1 MSKIHAALEIGTSR
15 TVLAVGETQAGGRM
29 KILSHAE
36 IPSSGVRKSQ
46 IIDISQATQSIRS
59 VLREIEAKQDST
71 GGNVEIHN
79 ALLVASGQH
88 IHVANA
94 EGNAVV
100 AGGRV
105 GDAEIMEAARRSRE
119 MPIPKGR
126 ELLDIVDQDYQIDSL
141 VGITSPKGMSGR
153 MLRLNTLQIH
163 ASSDRIQ
170 DARTAAEGARLEI
183 SEPVFAATCT
193 ADAVLEEHERRNG
206 VLVLDLGGGSTGYAA
221 YCDGYLA
228 AAGVVGVGG
237 DHVRMLHPA
246 RVDRANLLD
255 GEAITE
261 DMLAFLET
269 CLRYGVSFVVAGR
282 TSSGK
287 TTLLNSLLGSIPDNK
302 RIYTI
307 ESGARELS
315 LVKRDEQGRVINNVV
330 HTLSRPS
337 DNATYDVSQEDLVMA
352 ALRFDPDV
360 ICVGEMRDKEAHSA
374 VEASSTDHTVVTTV
388 HGGGGRFAHRRI
400 AFLSQRRFPIDM
412 QISMQQVALAFPIVV
427 FAHKLEDNTRK
438 VMDISECIV
447 HDDGELEYRTLYRY
461 KIHSNEYVDGQ
472 FHIVGEFVQ
481 ENSPSES
488 LRAKLMRGG
497 IPQELLKRFERKEE
511 SV

>member
-237 DHVRMLHPA
+237 DHVTNDIASAFQTTNAQAERLKTDEASAVIGQYTTDNA
-246 RVDRANLLD
+246 RVRLTGSSALMESRAISRRALD
-255 GEAITE
+255 TVVNARLKELFTVIRETLEEADLIHRLHAGVVIAGGGAGMRDLESLAELELGLGVRRGRPLQVDGLE
-261 DMLAFLET
+261 DVSDPWAF
-269 CLRYGVSFVVAGR
+269 A
-282 TSSGK
+282 
-287 TTLLNSLLGSIPDNK
+287 
-302 RIYTI
+302 TI
-307 ESGARELS
+307 SGAL
-315 LVKRDEQGRVINNVV
+315 L
-330 HTLSRPS
+330 
-337 DNATYDVSQEDLVMA
+337 YSQRA
-352 ALRFDPDV
+352 SGA
-360 ICVGEMRDKEAHSA
+360 DKSFLG
-374 VEASSTDHTVVTTV
+374 DIL
-388 HGGGGRFAHRRI
+388 GRF
-400 AFLSQRRFPIDM
+400 F
-412 QISMQQVALAFPIVV
+412 
-427 FAHKLEDNTRK
+427 K
-438 VMDISECIV
+438 
-447 HDDGELEYRTLYRY
+447 
-461 KIHSNEYVDGQ
+461 
-472 FHIVGEFVQ
+472 
-481 ENSPSES
+481 
-488 LRAKLMRGG
+488 
-497 IPQELLKRFERKEE
+497 
-511 SV
+511 

>member
-237 DHVRMLHPA
+237 DHVTNDIAYAFQTTNAQAERLKTDEASAVIGQYTTDNA
-246 RVDRANLLD
+246 RVRLTGSSALMESRAISRRALD
-255 GEAITE
+255 TVVNARLKELFTVIRETLEEADLIHRLHAGVVIAGGGAGMRDLESLAELELGLGVRRGRPLQVDGLE
-261 DMLAFLET
+261 DVSDPWAF
-269 CLRYGVSFVVAGR
+269 A
-282 TSSGK
+282 
-287 TTLLNSLLGSIPDNK
+287 
-302 RIYTI
+302 TI
-307 ESGARELS
+307 SGAL
-315 LVKRDEQGRVINNVV
+315 L
-330 HTLSRPS
+330 
-337 DNATYDVSQEDLVMA
+337 YSQRA
-352 ALRFDPDV
+352 SGA
-360 ICVGEMRDKEAHSA
+360 DKSFLG
-374 VEASSTDHTVVTTV
+374 DIF
-388 HGGGGRFAHRRI
+388 GRF
-400 AFLSQRRFPIDM
+400 F
-412 QISMQQVALAFPIVV
+412 
-427 FAHKLEDNTRK
+427 K
-438 VMDISECIV
+438 
-447 HDDGELEYRTLYRY
+447 
-461 KIHSNEYVDGQ
+461 
-472 FHIVGEFVQ
+472 
-481 ENSPSES
+481 
-488 LRAKLMRGG
+488 
-497 IPQELLKRFERKEE
+497 
-511 SV
+511 

>member
-88 IHVANA
+88 INVANA

-141 VGITSPKGMSGR
+141 AGITSPKGMSGR

-237 DHVRMLHPA
+237 DHVTNDIAYAFQTTNAQAERLKTDEASAVIGQYTTDNA
-246 RVDRANLLD
+246 RVRLTGSSALMESRAISRRALD
-255 GEAITE
+255 TVVNARLKELFTVIRETLEEADLIHRLHAGVVIAGGGAGMRDLESLAELELGLGVRRGRPLQVDGLE
-261 DMLAFLET
+261 DVSDPWAF
-269 CLRYGVSFVVAGR
+269 A
-282 TSSGK
+282 
-287 TTLLNSLLGSIPDNK
+287 
-302 RIYTI
+302 TI
-307 ESGARELS
+307 SGAL
-315 LVKRDEQGRVINNVV
+315 L
-330 HTLSRPS
+330 
-337 DNATYDVSQEDLVMA
+337 YSQRA
-352 ALRFDPDV
+352 S
-360 ICVGEMRDKEAHSA
+360 GTDKSFLG
-374 VEASSTDHTVVTTV
+374 DII
-388 HGGGGRFAHRRI
+388 GRF
-400 AFLSQRRFPIDM
+400 F
-412 QISMQQVALAFPIVV
+412 
-427 FAHKLEDNTRK
+427 K
-438 VMDISECIV
+438 
-447 HDDGELEYRTLYRY
+447 
-461 KIHSNEYVDGQ
+461 
-472 FHIVGEFVQ
+472 
-481 ENSPSES
+481 
-488 LRAKLMRGG
+488 
-497 IPQELLKRFERKEE
+497 
-511 SV
+511 

>member
-153 MLRLNTLQIH
+153 MLRLNTRQIH

-170 DARTAAEGARLEI
+170 DARTAAGGARLEI

-237 DHVRMLHPA
+237 DHVTNDIAYAFQTTNAQAERLKTDEASAVIGQYTTDNA
-246 RVDRANLLD
+246 RVRLTGSSALMESRAISRRALD
-255 GEAITE
+255 TVVNARLKELFTVIRETLEEADLIHRLHAGVVIAGGGAGMRDLESLAELELGLGVRRGRPLQVDGLE
-261 DMLAFLET
+261 DVSDPWAF
-269 CLRYGVSFVVAGR
+269 A
-282 TSSGK
+282 
-287 TTLLNSLLGSIPDNK
+287 
-302 RIYTI
+302 TI
-307 ESGARELS
+307 SGAL
-315 LVKRDEQGRVINNVV
+315 L
-330 HTLSRPS
+330 
-337 DNATYDVSQEDLVMA
+337 YSQ
-352 ALRFDPDV
+352 R
-360 ICVGEMRDKEAHSA
+360 
-374 VEASSTDHTVVTTV
+374 ASGAEKSFLGDII
-388 HGGGGRFAHRRI
+388 GRF
-400 AFLSQRRFPIDM
+400 F
-412 QISMQQVALAFPIVV
+412 
-427 FAHKLEDNTRK
+427 K
-438 VMDISECIV
+438 
-447 HDDGELEYRTLYRY
+447 
-461 KIHSNEYVDGQ
+461 
-472 FHIVGEFVQ
+472 
-481 ENSPSES
+481 
-488 LRAKLMRGG
+488 
-497 IPQELLKRFERKEE
+497 
-511 SV
+511 

>member
-71 GGNVEIHN
+71 GGNVEINN

-88 IHVANA
+88 IHVAHA
-94 EGNAVV
+94 EGSAVV
-100 AGGRV
+100 ASGRV

-126 ELLDIVDQDYQIDSL
+126 ELLDIVDQDYQIDDL
-141 VGITSPKGMSGR
+141 GGITSPKGMSGR

-221 YCDGYLA
+221 YCDGCLA

-237 DHVRMLHPA
+237 DHVTNDIAYAFQTTNAQAERLKTDEASAVIGQYTTDNA
-246 RVDRANLLD
+246 RVRLTGSSALMESRAISRRALD
-255 GEAITE
+255 TVVNARLKELFTVIRETLEEADLIHRLHAGVVIAGGGAGMRDLESLAELELGLGVRRGRPLQVDGLE
-261 DMLAFLET
+261 DVSDPWAF
-269 CLRYGVSFVVAGR
+269 A
-282 TSSGK
+282 
-287 TTLLNSLLGSIPDNK
+287 
-302 RIYTI
+302 TI
-307 ESGARELS
+307 SGAL
-315 LVKRDEQGRVINNVV
+315 L
-330 HTLSRPS
+330 
-337 DNATYDVSQEDLVMA
+337 YSQRA
-352 ALRFDPDV
+352 SGA
-360 ICVGEMRDKEAHSA
+360 DKSFLG
-374 VEASSTDHTVVTTV
+374 DIL
-388 HGGGGRFAHRRI
+388 GRF
-400 AFLSQRRFPIDM
+400 F
-412 QISMQQVALAFPIVV
+412 
-427 FAHKLEDNTRK
+427 K
-438 VMDISECIV
+438 
-447 HDDGELEYRTLYRY
+447 
-461 KIHSNEYVDGQ
+461 
-472 FHIVGEFVQ
+472 
-481 ENSPSES
+481 
-488 LRAKLMRGG
+488 
-497 IPQELLKRFERKEE
+497 
-511 SV
+511 

>member
-126 ELLDIVDQDYQIDSL
+126 ELLDIVDQDYQIDNL

-228 AAGVVGVGG
+228 ATGVVGVGG
-237 DHVRMLHPA
+237 DHVTNDIAYAFQTTNAQAERLKTDEASAVIGQYTTDNA
-246 RVDRANLLD
+246 RVRLTGSSALMESRAISRRALD
-255 GEAITE
+255 TVVNARLKELFTVIRETLEEADLIHRLHAGVVIAGGGAGMRDLESLAELELGLGVRRGRPLQVDGLE
-261 DMLAFLET
+261 DVSDPWAF
-269 CLRYGVSFVVAGR
+269 A
-282 TSSGK
+282 
-287 TTLLNSLLGSIPDNK
+287 
-302 RIYTI
+302 TI
-307 ESGARELS
+307 SGAL
-315 LVKRDEQGRVINNVV
+315 L
-330 HTLSRPS
+330 
-337 DNATYDVSQEDLVMA
+337 YSQRA
-352 ALRFDPDV
+352 S
-360 ICVGEMRDKEAHSA
+360 GTDKSFLG
-374 VEASSTDHTVVTTV
+374 DII
-388 HGGGGRFAHRRI
+388 GRF
-400 AFLSQRRFPIDM
+400 F
-412 QISMQQVALAFPIVV
+412 
-427 FAHKLEDNTRK
+427 K
-438 VMDISECIV
+438 
-447 HDDGELEYRTLYRY
+447 
-461 KIHSNEYVDGQ
+461 
-472 FHIVGEFVQ
+472 
-481 ENSPSES
+481 
-488 LRAKLMRGG
+488 
-497 IPQELLKRFERKEE
+497 
-511 SV
+511 

>member
-88 IHVANA
+88 INVANA

-237 DHVRMLHPA
+237 DHVTNDIAYAFQTTNAQAERLKTDEASAVIGQYTTDNA
-246 RVDRANLLD
+246 RVRLTGSSALMESRAISRRALD
-255 GEAITE
+255 TVVNARLKELFTVIRETLEEADLIHRLHAGVVIAGGGAGMRDMESLAELELGLGVRRGRPLQVDGLE
-261 DMLAFLET
+261 DVPDPWAF
-269 CLRYGVSFVVAGR
+269 A
-282 TSSGK
+282 
-287 TTLLNSLLGSIPDNK
+287 
-302 RIYTI
+302 TI
-307 ESGARELS
+307 SGAL
-315 LVKRDEQGRVINNVV
+315 L
-330 HTLSRPS
+330 
-337 DNATYDVSQEDLVMA
+337 YSQRA
-352 ALRFDPDV
+352 S
-360 ICVGEMRDKEAHSA
+360 GTDKSFLG
-374 VEASSTDHTVVTTV
+374 DII
-388 HGGGGRFAHRRI
+388 GRF
-400 AFLSQRRFPIDM
+400 F
-412 QISMQQVALAFPIVV
+412 
-427 FAHKLEDNTRK
+427 K
-438 VMDISECIV
+438 
-447 HDDGELEYRTLYRY
+447 
-461 KIHSNEYVDGQ
+461 
-472 FHIVGEFVQ
+472 
-481 ENSPSES
+481 
-488 LRAKLMRGG
+488 
-497 IPQELLKRFERKEE
+497 
-511 SV
+511 

>member
-237 DHVRMLHPA
+237 DHVTNDIAYAFQTTNAQAERLKTDEASAVIGQYTTDNA
-246 RVDRANLLD
+246 RVRLTGSSALMESRAISRRALD
-255 GEAITE
+255 TVVNARLKELFTVIRETLEEADLIHRLHAGVVIAGGGAGMRDLESLAELELGLGVRRGRPLQVDGLE
-261 DMLAFLET
+261 DVSDPWAF
-269 CLRYGVSFVVAGR
+269 A
-282 TSSGK
+282 
-287 TTLLNSLLGSIPDNK
+287 
-302 RIYTI
+302 TI
-307 ESGARELS
+307 SGAL
-315 LVKRDEQGRVINNVV
+315 L
-330 HTLSRPS
+330 
-337 DNATYDVSQEDLVMA
+337 YSQRA
-352 ALRFDPDV
+352 S
-360 ICVGEMRDKEAHSA
+360 GTDKSFLG
-374 VEASSTDHTVVTTV
+374 DII
-388 HGGGGRFAHRRI
+388 GRF
-400 AFLSQRRFPIDM
+400 F
-412 QISMQQVALAFPIVV
+412 
-427 FAHKLEDNTRK
+427 K
-438 VMDISECIV
+438 
-447 HDDGELEYRTLYRY
+447 
-461 KIHSNEYVDGQ
+461 
-472 FHIVGEFVQ
+472 
-481 ENSPSES
+481 
-488 LRAKLMRGG
+488 
-497 IPQELLKRFERKEE
+497 
-511 SV
+511 

>member
-237 DHVRMLHPA
+237 DHVTNDIAYAFQTTNAQAERLKTDEASAVIGQYTTDNA
-246 RVDRANLLD
+246 RVRLTGSSALMESRAISRRALD
-255 GEAITE
+255 TVVNARLKELFTVIRETLEEADLIHRLHAGVVIAGGGAGMRDMESLAELELGLGVRRGRPLQVDGLE
-261 DMLAFLET
+261 DVPDPWAF
-269 CLRYGVSFVVAGR
+269 A
-282 TSSGK
+282 
-287 TTLLNSLLGSIPDNK
+287 
-302 RIYTI
+302 TI
-307 ESGARELS
+307 SGAL
-315 LVKRDEQGRVINNVV
+315 L
-330 HTLSRPS
+330 
-337 DNATYDVSQEDLVMA
+337 YSQRA
-352 ALRFDPDV
+352 S
-360 ICVGEMRDKEAHSA
+360 GTDKSFLG
-374 VEASSTDHTVVTTV
+374 DII
-388 HGGGGRFAHRRI
+388 GRF
-400 AFLSQRRFPIDM
+400 F
-412 QISMQQVALAFPIVV
+412 
-427 FAHKLEDNTRK
+427 K
-438 VMDISECIV
+438 
-447 HDDGELEYRTLYRY
+447 
-461 KIHSNEYVDGQ
+461 
-472 FHIVGEFVQ
+472 
-481 ENSPSES
+481 
-488 LRAKLMRGG
+488 
-497 IPQELLKRFERKEE
+497 
-511 SV
+511 

>member
-88 IHVANA
+88 INVANA

-237 DHVRMLHPA
+237 DHVTNDIAYAFQTTNAQAERLKTDEASAVIGQYTTDNA
-246 RVDRANLLD
+246 RVRLTGSSALMESRAISRRALD
-255 GEAITE
+255 TVVNARLKELFTVIRETLEEADLIHRLHAGVVIAGGGAGMRDLESLAELELGLGVRRGRPLQVDGLE
-261 DMLAFLET
+261 DVSDPWAF
-269 CLRYGVSFVVAGR
+269 A
-282 TSSGK
+282 
-287 TTLLNSLLGSIPDNK
+287 
-302 RIYTI
+302 TI
-307 ESGARELS
+307 SGAL
-315 LVKRDEQGRVINNVV
+315 L
-330 HTLSRPS
+330 
-337 DNATYDVSQEDLVMA
+337 YSQRA
-352 ALRFDPDV
+352 SGA
-360 ICVGEMRDKEAHSA
+360 DKSFLG
-374 VEASSTDHTVVTTV
+374 DIL
-388 HGGGGRFAHRRI
+388 GRF
-400 AFLSQRRFPIDM
+400 F
-412 QISMQQVALAFPIVV
+412 
-427 FAHKLEDNTRK
+427 K
-438 VMDISECIV
+438 
-447 HDDGELEYRTLYRY
+447 
-461 KIHSNEYVDGQ
+461 
-472 FHIVGEFVQ
+472 
-481 ENSPSES
+481 
-488 LRAKLMRGG
+488 
-497 IPQELLKRFERKEE
+497 
-511 SV
+511 

>member
-126 ELLDIVDQDYQIDSL
+126 ELLDIVDQDYQIDNL

-206 VLVLDLGGGSTGYAA
+206 ALVLDLGGGSTGYAA

-237 DHVRMLHPA
+237 DHVTNDIAYAFQTTNAQAERLKTDEASAVIGQYTTDNA
-246 RVDRANLLD
+246 RVRLTGSSALMESRAISRRALD
-255 GEAITE
+255 TVVNARLKELFTVIRETLEEADLIHRLHAGVVIAGGGAGMRDLESLAELELGLGVRRGRPLQVDGLE
-261 DMLAFLET
+261 DVSDPWAF
-269 CLRYGVSFVVAGR
+269 A
-282 TSSGK
+282 
-287 TTLLNSLLGSIPDNK
+287 
-302 RIYTI
+302 TI
-307 ESGARELS
+307 SGAL
-315 LVKRDEQGRVINNVV
+315 L
-330 HTLSRPS
+330 
-337 DNATYDVSQEDLVMA
+337 YSQRA
-352 ALRFDPDV
+352 SGA
-360 ICVGEMRDKEAHSA
+360 DKSFLG
-374 VEASSTDHTVVTTV
+374 DII
-388 HGGGGRFAHRRI
+388 GRF
-400 AFLSQRRFPIDM
+400 F
-412 QISMQQVALAFPIVV
+412 
-427 FAHKLEDNTRK
+427 K
-438 VMDISECIV
+438 
-447 HDDGELEYRTLYRY
+447 
-461 KIHSNEYVDGQ
+461 
-472 FHIVGEFVQ
+472 
-481 ENSPSES
+481 
-488 LRAKLMRGG
+488 
-497 IPQELLKRFERKEE
+497 
-511 SV
+511 

>member
-71 GGNVEIHN
+71 GGNVVIHN

-237 DHVRMLHPA
+237 DHVTNDIAYAFQTTNAQAERLKTDEASAVIGQYTTDNA
-246 RVDRANLLD
+246 RVRLTGSSALMESRAISRRALD
-255 GEAITE
+255 TVVNARLKELFTVIRETLEEADLIHRLHAGVVIAGGGAGMRDLESLAELELGLGVRRGRPLQVDGLE
-261 DMLAFLET
+261 DVSDPWAF
-269 CLRYGVSFVVAGR
+269 A
-282 TSSGK
+282 
-287 TTLLNSLLGSIPDNK
+287 
-302 RIYTI
+302 TI
-307 ESGARELS
+307 SGAL
-315 LVKRDEQGRVINNVV
+315 L
-330 HTLSRPS
+330 
-337 DNATYDVSQEDLVMA
+337 YSQRA
-352 ALRFDPDV
+352 SGA
-360 ICVGEMRDKEAHSA
+360 DKSFLG
-374 VEASSTDHTVVTTV
+374 DII
-388 HGGGGRFAHRRI
+388 GRF
-400 AFLSQRRFPIDM
+400 F
-412 QISMQQVALAFPIVV
+412 
-427 FAHKLEDNTRK
+427 K
-438 VMDISECIV
+438 
-447 HDDGELEYRTLYRY
+447 
-461 KIHSNEYVDGQ
+461 
-472 FHIVGEFVQ
+472 
-481 ENSPSES
+481 
-488 LRAKLMRGG
+488 
-497 IPQELLKRFERKEE
+497 
-511 SV
+511 

>member
-126 ELLDIVDQDYQIDSL
+126 ELLDIVDQDYQIDNL

-228 AAGVVGVGG
+228 AAGVVGAGG
-237 DHVRMLHPA
+237 DHVTNDIAYAFQTTNAQAERLKTDEASAVIGQYTTDNA
-246 RVDRANLLD
+246 RVRLTGSSALMESRAISRRALD
-255 GEAITE
+255 TVVNARLKELFTVIRETLEEADLIHRLHAGVVIAGGGAGMRDLESLAELELGLGVRRGRPLQVDGLE
-261 DMLAFLET
+261 DVSDPWAF
-269 CLRYGVSFVVAGR
+269 A
-282 TSSGK
+282 
-287 TTLLNSLLGSIPDNK
+287 
-302 RIYTI
+302 TI
-307 ESGARELS
+307 SGAL
-315 LVKRDEQGRVINNVV
+315 L
-330 HTLSRPS
+330 
-337 DNATYDVSQEDLVMA
+337 YSQRA
-352 ALRFDPDV
+352 S
-360 ICVGEMRDKEAHSA
+360 GTDKSFLG
-374 VEASSTDHTVVTTV
+374 DII
-388 HGGGGRFAHRRI
+388 GRF
-400 AFLSQRRFPIDM
+400 F
-412 QISMQQVALAFPIVV
+412 
-427 FAHKLEDNTRK
+427 K
-438 VMDISECIV
+438 
-447 HDDGELEYRTLYRY
+447 
-461 KIHSNEYVDGQ
+461 
-472 FHIVGEFVQ
+472 
-481 ENSPSES
+481 
-488 LRAKLMRGG
+488 
-497 IPQELLKRFERKEE
+497 
-511 SV
+511 

>member
-126 ELLDIVDQDYQIDSL
+126 ELLDIVDQDYQIDNL

-237 DHVRMLHPA
+237 DHVTNDIAYAFQTTNAQAERLKTDEASAVIGQYTTDNA
-246 RVDRANLLD
+246 RVRLTGSSALMESRAISRRALD
-255 GEAITE
+255 TVVNARLKELFTVIRETLEEADLIHRLHAGVVIAGGGAGMRDMESLAELELGLGVRRGRPLQVDGLE
-261 DMLAFLET
+261 DVPDPWAF
-269 CLRYGVSFVVAGR
+269 A
-282 TSSGK
+282 
-287 TTLLNSLLGSIPDNK
+287 
-302 RIYTI
+302 TI
-307 ESGARELS
+307 SGAL
-315 LVKRDEQGRVINNVV
+315 L
-330 HTLSRPS
+330 
-337 DNATYDVSQEDLVMA
+337 YSQRA
-352 ALRFDPDV
+352 S
-360 ICVGEMRDKEAHSA
+360 GTDKSFLG
-374 VEASSTDHTVVTTV
+374 DII
-388 HGGGGRFAHRRI
+388 GRF
-400 AFLSQRRFPIDM
+400 F
-412 QISMQQVALAFPIVV
+412 
-427 FAHKLEDNTRK
+427 K
-438 VMDISECIV
+438 
-447 HDDGELEYRTLYRY
+447 
-461 KIHSNEYVDGQ
+461 
-472 FHIVGEFVQ
+472 
-481 ENSPSES
+481 
-488 LRAKLMRGG
+488 
-497 IPQELLKRFERKEE
+497 
-511 SV
+511 

>member
-79 ALLVASGQH
+79 ALLVVSGQH

-237 DHVRMLHPA
+237 DHVTNDIAYAFQTTNAQAERLKTDEASAVIGQYTTDNA
-246 RVDRANLLD
+246 RVRLTGSSALMESRAISRRALD
-255 GEAITE
+255 TVVNARLKELFTVIRETLEEADLIHRLHAGVVIAGGGAGMRDLESLAELELGLGVRRGRPLQVDGLE
-261 DMLAFLET
+261 DVSDPWAF
-269 CLRYGVSFVVAGR
+269 A
-282 TSSGK
+282 
-287 TTLLNSLLGSIPDNK
+287 
-302 RIYTI
+302 TI
-307 ESGARELS
+307 SGAL
-315 LVKRDEQGRVINNVV
+315 L
-330 HTLSRPS
+330 
-337 DNATYDVSQEDLVMA
+337 YSQRA
-352 ALRFDPDV
+352 S
-360 ICVGEMRDKEAHSA
+360 GTDKSFLG
-374 VEASSTDHTVVTTV
+374 DII
-388 HGGGGRFAHRRI
+388 GRF
-400 AFLSQRRFPIDM
+400 F
-412 QISMQQVALAFPIVV
+412 
-427 FAHKLEDNTRK
+427 K
-438 VMDISECIV
+438 
-447 HDDGELEYRTLYRY
+447 
-461 KIHSNEYVDGQ
+461 
-472 FHIVGEFVQ
+472 
-481 ENSPSES
+481 
-488 LRAKLMRGG
+488 
-497 IPQELLKRFERKEE
+497 
-511 SV
+511 

>member
-79 ALLVASGQH
+79 ALLVVSGQH

-237 DHVRMLHPA
+237 DHVTNDIAYAFQTTNAQAERLKTDEASAVIGQYTTDNA
-246 RVDRANLLD
+246 RVRLTGSSALMESRAISRRALD
-255 GEAITE
+255 TVVNARLKELFTVIRETMEEAELIHRLHAGVDIAGGGAGMRDLESLAELELGLGVRRGRPLQVDGLE
-261 DMLAFLET
+261 DVSDPWAF
-269 CLRYGVSFVVAGR
+269 A
-282 TSSGK
+282 
-287 TTLLNSLLGSIPDNK
+287 
-302 RIYTI
+302 TI
-307 ESGARELS
+307 SGAL
-315 LVKRDEQGRVINNVV
+315 L
-330 HTLSRPS
+330 
-337 DNATYDVSQEDLVMA
+337 YSQRA
-352 ALRFDPDV
+352 S
-360 ICVGEMRDKEAHSA
+360 GTDKSFLG
-374 VEASSTDHTVVTTV
+374 DII
-388 HGGGGRFAHRRI
+388 GRF
-400 AFLSQRRFPIDM
+400 F
-412 QISMQQVALAFPIVV
+412 
-427 FAHKLEDNTRK
+427 K
-438 VMDISECIV
+438 
-447 HDDGELEYRTLYRY
+447 
-461 KIHSNEYVDGQ
+461 
-472 FHIVGEFVQ
+472 
-481 ENSPSES
+481 
-488 LRAKLMRGG
+488 
-497 IPQELLKRFERKEE
+497 
-511 SV
+511 

>member
-228 AAGVVGVGG
+228 AAVVVGVGG
-237 DHVRMLHPA
+237 DHVTNDIAYAFQTTNAQAERLKTDEASAVIGQYTTDNA
-246 RVDRANLLD
+246 RVRLTGSSALMESRAISRRALD
-255 GEAITE
+255 TVVNARLKELFTVIRETLEEADLIHRLHAGVVIAGGGAGMRDLESLAELELGLGVRRGRPLQVDGLE
-261 DMLAFLET
+261 DVSDPWAF
-269 CLRYGVSFVVAGR
+269 A
-282 TSSGK
+282 
-287 TTLLNSLLGSIPDNK
+287 
-302 RIYTI
+302 TI
-307 ESGARELS
+307 SGAL
-315 LVKRDEQGRVINNVV
+315 L
-330 HTLSRPS
+330 
-337 DNATYDVSQEDLVMA
+337 YSQRA
-352 ALRFDPDV
+352 S
-360 ICVGEMRDKEAHSA
+360 GTDKSFLG
-374 VEASSTDHTVVTTV
+374 DII
-388 HGGGGRFAHRRI
+388 GRF
-400 AFLSQRRFPIDM
+400 F
-412 QISMQQVALAFPIVV
+412 
-427 FAHKLEDNTRK
+427 K
-438 VMDISECIV
+438 
-447 HDDGELEYRTLYRY
+447 
-461 KIHSNEYVDGQ
+461 
-472 FHIVGEFVQ
+472 
-481 ENSPSES
+481 
-488 LRAKLMRGG
+488 
-497 IPQELLKRFERKEE
+497 
-511 SV
+511 

>member
-237 DHVRMLHPA
+237 DHVTNDIAYAFQTTNAQAERLKTDEASAVIGQYTTDNA
-246 RVDRANLLD
+246 RVRLTGSSALMESRAISRRALD
-255 GEAITE
+255 TVVNARLKELFTVIRETLEEADLIHRLHAGVVIAGGGAGMRDLESLAELELGLGVRRGRPLQVDGLE
-261 DMLAFLET
+261 DVSDPWAF
-269 CLRYGVSFVVAGR
+269 A
-282 TSSGK
+282 
-287 TTLLNSLLGSIPDNK
+287 
-302 RIYTI
+302 TI
-307 ESGARELS
+307 SGAL
-315 LVKRDEQGRVINNVV
+315 L
-330 HTLSRPS
+330 
-337 DNATYDVSQEDLVMA
+337 YSQRA
-352 ALRFDPDV
+352 SGA
-360 ICVGEMRDKEAHSA
+360 DKSFLG
-374 VEASSTDHTVVTTV
+374 DIL
-388 HGGGGRFAHRRI
+388 GRF
-400 AFLSQRRFPIDM
+400 F
-412 QISMQQVALAFPIVV
+412 
-427 FAHKLEDNTRK
+427 K
-438 VMDISECIV
+438 
-447 HDDGELEYRTLYRY
+447 
-461 KIHSNEYVDGQ
+461 
-472 FHIVGEFVQ
+472 
-481 ENSPSES
+481 
-488 LRAKLMRGG
+488 
-497 IPQELLKRFERKEE
+497 
-511 SV
+511 

>member
-237 DHVRMLHPA
+237 DHVTNDIAYAFQTTNAQAERLKTDEASAMIGQYTTDNA
-246 RVDRANLLD
+246 RVRLTGSSALMESRAISRRALD
-255 GEAITE
+255 TVVNARLKELFTVIRETLEEADLIHRLHAGVVIAGGGAGMRDLESLAELELGLGVRRGRPLQVDGLE
-261 DMLAFLET
+261 DVSDPWAF
-269 CLRYGVSFVVAGR
+269 A
-282 TSSGK
+282 
-287 TTLLNSLLGSIPDNK
+287 
-302 RIYTI
+302 TI
-307 ESGARELS
+307 SGAL
-315 LVKRDEQGRVINNVV
+315 L
-330 HTLSRPS
+330 
-337 DNATYDVSQEDLVMA
+337 YSQRA
-352 ALRFDPDV
+352 S
-360 ICVGEMRDKEAHSA
+360 GTDKSFLG
-374 VEASSTDHTVVTTV
+374 DII
-388 HGGGGRFAHRRI
+388 GRF
-400 AFLSQRRFPIDM
+400 F
-412 QISMQQVALAFPIVV
+412 
-427 FAHKLEDNTRK
+427 K
-438 VMDISECIV
+438 
-447 HDDGELEYRTLYRY
+447 
-461 KIHSNEYVDGQ
+461 
-472 FHIVGEFVQ
+472 
-481 ENSPSES
+481 
-488 LRAKLMRGG
+488 
-497 IPQELLKRFERKEE
+497 
-511 SV
+511 

>member
-1 MSKIHAALEIGTSR
+1 MSKIHAALEIGTSS

-237 DHVRMLHPA
+237 DHVTNDIAYAFQTTNAQAERLKTDEASAVIGQYTTDNA
-246 RVDRANLLD
+246 RVRLTGSSALMESRAISRRALD
-255 GEAITE
+255 TVVNARLKELFTVIRETLEEADLIHRLHAGVVIAGGGAGMRDLESLAELELGLGVRRGRPLQVDGLE
-261 DMLAFLET
+261 DVPDPWAF
-269 CLRYGVSFVVAGR
+269 A
-282 TSSGK
+282 
-287 TTLLNSLLGSIPDNK
+287 
-302 RIYTI
+302 TI
-307 ESGARELS
+307 SGAL
-315 LVKRDEQGRVINNVV
+315 L
-330 HTLSRPS
+330 
-337 DNATYDVSQEDLVMA
+337 YSQRA
-352 ALRFDPDV
+352 S
-360 ICVGEMRDKEAHSA
+360 GTDKSFLG
-374 VEASSTDHTVVTTV
+374 DII
-388 HGGGGRFAHRRI
+388 GRF
-400 AFLSQRRFPIDM
+400 F
-412 QISMQQVALAFPIVV
+412 
-427 FAHKLEDNTRK
+427 K
-438 VMDISECIV
+438 
-447 HDDGELEYRTLYRY
+447 
-461 KIHSNEYVDGQ
+461 
-472 FHIVGEFVQ
+472 
-481 ENSPSES
+481 
-488 LRAKLMRGG
+488 
-497 IPQELLKRFERKEE
+497 
-511 SV
+511 

>member
-141 VGITSPKGMSGR
+141 AGITSPKGMSGR

-183 SEPVFAATCT
+183 SEPVVAATCT

-237 DHVRMLHPA
+237 DHVTNDIAYAFQTTNAQAERLKTDEASAVIGQYTTDNA
-246 RVDRANLLD
+246 RVRLTGSSALMESRAISRRALD
-255 GEAITE
+255 TVVNARLKELFTVIRETLEEADLIHRLHAGVVIAGGGAGMRDLESLAELELGLGVRRGRPLQVDGLE
-261 DMLAFLET
+261 DVSDPWAF
-269 CLRYGVSFVVAGR
+269 A
-282 TSSGK
+282 
-287 TTLLNSLLGSIPDNK
+287 
-302 RIYTI
+302 TI
-307 ESGARELS
+307 SGAL
-315 LVKRDEQGRVINNVV
+315 L
-330 HTLSRPS
+330 
-337 DNATYDVSQEDLVMA
+337 YSQRA
-352 ALRFDPDV
+352 S
-360 ICVGEMRDKEAHSA
+360 GTDKSFLG
-374 VEASSTDHTVVTTV
+374 DII
-388 HGGGGRFAHRRI
+388 GRF
-400 AFLSQRRFPIDM
+400 F
-412 QISMQQVALAFPIVV
+412 
-427 FAHKLEDNTRK
+427 K
-438 VMDISECIV
+438 
-447 HDDGELEYRTLYRY
+447 
-461 KIHSNEYVDGQ
+461 
-472 FHIVGEFVQ
+472 
-481 ENSPSES
+481 
-488 LRAKLMRGG
+488 
-497 IPQELLKRFERKEE
+497 
-511 SV
+511 